1 MRGELEHLANGAQDA
16 SNTDVFQGLVAY
28 SDDSHSDSEEKTKFA
43 STLQSGNTDVS
54 AFFAQPC
61 YGHFPL
67 CWLSFCLG

>member
-1 MRGELEHLANGAQDA
+1 MHGELKCLANGAH
-16 SNTDVFQGLVAY
+16 NTSHTDLLEGLVAY

-43 STLQSGNTDVS
+43 STLQSGNTDVR